1 MVTIKEIAEMLDL
14 SPTTVANVIHR
25 KTSKVSKAN
34 VKRVEEALKAYNYVP
49 RFSLDCLT
57 KGSTRLI
64 GVFIYTDKNFGPG
77 IFSDPFY
84 GMVIGVLE
92 YAFRK
97 AGYYMLLYVEEDPE
111 LIFQTAL
118 GWNIAGAIAITFSN
132 RDYSKLKTL
141 MGKPVVGID
150 THDGVE
156 METYDVCIDDLDG
169 GYQAV
174 EYMLR
179 QGIDN
184 ILMVAQSKKCSDA
197 VRLRGYQ
204 KALRRHNIPY
214 DKSKLFI
221 FDDRDPKKTEK
232 MKVLLRYA
240 DNNAGIFC
248 VSDRLAIQV
257 METFQKS
264 GFQIPKDISVVGY
277 DDNIYAR
284 LSSPRL
290 TTIHQDV
297 QEKAEAAAEML
308 LRLISGG
315 TPEYRHVMLPVNLV
329 TRDSVK
335 IMTIDGE

>member
-1 MVTIKEIAEMLDL
+1 MITIKEIAAMLDL
-14 SPTTVANVIHR
+14 SPTTVENVIHG

-34 VKRVEEALKAYNYVP
+34 VKRVEEALKANNYVP
-49 RFSLDCLT
+49 RLSLDCLT

-64 GVFIYTDKNFGPG
+64 GVFIFTDKNYGPG

-92 YAFRK
+92 HAFRK

-118 GWNIAGAIAITFSN
+118 GWNVAGAIAITFSN
-132 RDYSKLKTL
+132 RNYSKLKTL

-174 EYMLR
+174 EYLLG
-179 QGIDN
+179 QGINN
-184 ILMVAQSKKCSDA
+184 ILMAAQSKKCSDA

-204 KALRRHNIPY
+204 KALRRHGIPY
-214 DKSKLFI
+214 DRNRLFI
-221 FDDRDPKKTEK
+221 FDDKDPKKSEK
-232 MKVLLRYA
+232 MKVLLRFA
-240 DNNAGIFC
+240 GCNAGIFC
-248 VSDRLAIQV
+248 VSDRLAVQV
-257 METFQKS
+257 METFQRA
-264 GFQIPKDISVVGY
+264 GFQIPDDISVVGY

-290 TTIHQDV
+290 TTVHQDV
-297 QEKAEAAAEML
+297 QEKAEAAADML
-308 LRLISGG
+308 LRLIGG
-315 TPEYRHVMLPVNLV
+315 DMPERRHVMLPVRLV

-335 IMTIDGE
+335 TATVDRD